1 MTIVYIMLIM
11 ATLELIAII
20 YILKKLKK
28 AKIGKGKRV
37 LTFLL
42 FLLVE
47 IFTLKMA
54 ILPPASEIEPGGP
67 YNISSEDYWVEKP
80 MIDTNDTNK
89 EIQVRA
95 WYPIDYVGASH
106 SAKVMVFSHGS
117 CGTIDNNLSLYQEMA
132 SYGYVVLAVAHP
144 GHAAT
149 MTNSDG
155 TKVSVS
161 QEFLNEMGAIEPN
174 KDPEVAYQ
182 IFQKWMK
189 KRMGELNLVMD
200 DFKMAAAQE
209 TYEFA
214 KIADASRFIVAGHSL
229 GGSSAYAMART
240 RDDVY
245 ACIALESPCMY
256 DVKGVENGEFIFDD
270 TPYKVP
276 TLNIYTDSSY
286 SHLQEW
292 KQYKNNV
299 MISES
304 DNSVNIYYPGIGHMG
319 ICDLSIASP
328 LLSAILGGEIPKV
341 DAAVQLTKL
350 NEDCMEFL
358 NKIEQE

>member
-11 ATLELIAII
+11 AILELIAII
-20 YILKKLKK
+20 YILKK
-28 AKIGKGKRV
+28 AKIGKGKRF

-47 IFTLKMA
+47 ILTLKMA
-54 ILPPASEIEPGGP
+54 ILPPVSELEPTGP
-67 YNISSEDYWVEKP
+67 YNIASKDYWVEKP

-106 SAKVMVFSHGS
+106 SARVMVFSHGS
-117 CGTIDNNLSLYQEMA
+117 CGTIDNNVSLYQEMA

-161 QEFLNEMGAIEPN
+161 QEFLNEMGAIAPN

-189 KRMGELNLVMD
+189 KRMEELNLVMD

-209 TYEFA
+209 TYAFA
-214 KIADASRFIVAGHSL
+214 KIADVSRFIVAGHSL

-256 DVKGVENGEFIFDD
+256 DVKGVANGEFIFDD

-276 TLNIYTDSSY
+276 TLNVYTDSSY
-286 SHLQEW
+286 AHLKEW
-292 KQYKNNV
+292 NQYRNNV
-299 MISES
+299 MLLES
-304 DNSVNIYYPGIGHMG
+304 DNSVNIYYPGVGHMG
-319 ICDLSIASP
+319 ICDLSMASP
-328 LLSAILGGEIPKV
+328 LLSAILGGKIPEV
-341 DAAVQLTKL
+341 DATAQLTTL
-350 NEDCMEFL
+350 NEDCREFL
-358 NKIEQE
+358 SKIE